1 MAKDNGTIEQAEPKK
16 KGRKPQWT
24 DAKVEI
30 MCKAIA
36 SGKSHKDA
44 YTAARVSYTAFYS
57 HLKTDVEFIERI
69 RKAEQ
74 EYQEWYDSRLVVD
87 CKRSLME
94 LVRGYEYDETT
105 TETGVDGRTGKP
117 VTKTKVVH
125 KKVGPNPT
133 AIIFALC
140 NRDPDNWKNRVAQD
154 VNGKIDVEQKGSG
167 VSLANVPDDL
177 LAKVID
183 AINGK

>member
-1 MAKDNGTIEQAEPKK
+1 MPKDNGTIEQAEPKK

-24 DAKVEI
+24 DAKVET

-36 SGKSHKDA
+36 AGKSYKDA
-44 YTAARVSYTAFYS
+44 YTAARVSERAFYY
-57 HLKTDVEFIERI
+57 HLRDDVQFLQLVK
-69 RKAEQ
+69 KAEQ
-74 EYQEWYDSRLVVD
+74 EYQDWYDSQLVVD
-87 CKRSLME
+87 CKRSLIE

-105 TETGVDGRTGKP
+105 TETGTDFRTGKP

-125 KKVGPNPT
+125 KRIGPNPT

-140 NRDPDNWKNRVAQD
+140 NRDPEHWQNRV
-154 VNGKIDVEQKGSG
+154 NNELSGKIETETKSNI
-167 VSLANVPDDL
+167 SLANVPDDL

>member
-24 DAKVEI
+24 QSKVEI

-36 SGKSHKDA
+36 AGKSYKDA
-44 YTAARVSYTAFYS
+44 YTAARVSHTAFYS
-57 HLKTDVEFIERI
+57 HYNNDAEFLEKVK
-69 RKAEQ
+69 KAER
-74 EYQEWYDSRLVVD
+74 EYQDWYDSQIIVD
-87 CKRSLME
+87 CKRSLLE
-94 LVRGYEYDETT
+94 LIRGYEYDEVT
-105 TETGVDGRTGKP
+105 TETGTDLRGKP
-117 VTKTKVVH
+117 VSKKKITH

-140 NRDPDNWKNRVAQD
+140 NRDPDNWKNRV
-154 VNGKIDVEQKGSG
+154 NNEISGKIDTESKQEL
-167 VSLANVPDDL
+167 SLKHVPDDL
-177 LAKVID
+177 LAQVID

>member
-36 SGKSHKDA
+36 QGKSYKEA
-44 YTAARVSYTAFYS
+44 YTAARVSERTFYY
-57 HLKTDVEFIERI
+57 HLREDLQFSQLVK
-69 RKAEQ
+69 KAEQ
-74 EYQEWYDSRLVVD
+74 EYQDWYDSQIIVD
-87 CKRSLME
+87 CKRSLLE
-94 LVRGYEYDETT
+94 LIRGYEYDEIT
-105 TETGVDGRTGKP
+105 TETGTDLRGKP
-117 VTKTKVVH
+117 VSKKKVVH

-140 NRDPDNWKNRVAQD
+140 NRDPEHWQNRV
-154 VNGKIDVEQKGSG
+154 NNEISGKIDTESKQEL
-167 VSLANVPDDL
+167 SLKHVPDDL
-177 LAKVID
+177 LAQVID
-183 AINGK
+183 AINKK

>member
-36 SGKSHKDA
+36 AGKSYKDA
-44 YTAARVSYTAFYS
+44 FTSARVSERTFYY
-57 HLKTDVEFIERI
+57 HLREDLQFLQLVK
-69 RKAEQ
+69 KAEQ
-74 EYQEWYDSRLVVD
+74 EYQEWYDSQIIVD
-87 CKRSLME
+87 CKRSLLE
-94 LVRGYEYDETT
+94 LIRGYEYDEIT
-105 TETGVDGRTGKP
+105 TETGTDLRGKP
-117 VTKTKVVH
+117 VSKKKITH

-140 NRDPDNWKNRVAQD
+140 NRDPDNWKNRV
-154 VNGKIDVEQKGSG
+154 NNEITGKIDTDSKQEL
-167 VSLANVPDDL
+167 SLKHVPDDL
-177 LAKVID
+177 LAQVID
-183 AINGK
+183 AINKK

>member
-24 DAKVEI
+24 DTKVEI

-36 SGKSHKDA
+36 AGKSYKDA
-44 YTAARVSYTAFYS
+44 FTAARVGKTAFYS
-57 HLKTDVEFIERI
+57 HLANDADFADRVK
-69 RKAEQ
+69 KAEQ
-74 EYQEWYDSRLVVD
+74 DYQQWYDSQLVVD
-87 CKRSLME
+87 CKRSLIE
-94 LVRGYEYDETT
+94 LVNGYEWDETT
-105 TETGVDGRTGKP
+105 TEHALNKAGKM
-117 VTKTKVVH
+117 VEVKKKVVH
-125 KKVGPNPT
+125 KKAAPNPT

-140 NRDPDNWKNRVAQD
+140 NRDPEHWQNRV
-154 VNGKIDVEQKGSG
+154 NNELSGKIETETKSNI
-167 VSLANVPDDL
+167 SLANVPDDL